1 MMDMQRFTNI
11 ALLALVLLAVGYF
24 VMMRRGDID
33 ATQARQLVQQGAR
46 LVDVRSP
53 AEFATGHIPGAVNI
67 PVQELEQRL
76 SELEPKQAP
85 IVLYCRSGNRS
96 GRAAGVLKS
105 AGFSGVHDLGA
116 MSRW

>member
-1 MMDMQRFTNI
+1 MDIQRFVNI
-11 ALLALVLLAVGYF
+11 GLVALLLIAVGYF
-24 VMMRRGDID
+24 LMMRRGDID

-53 AEFATGHIPGAVNI
+53 AEFAAGHIPGAVNI

-76 SELEPKQAP
+76 RELEPKQEP

-96 GRAAGVLKS
+96 SRAAGVLKS
-105 AGFSGVHDLGA
+105 AGFSEVHDLGA